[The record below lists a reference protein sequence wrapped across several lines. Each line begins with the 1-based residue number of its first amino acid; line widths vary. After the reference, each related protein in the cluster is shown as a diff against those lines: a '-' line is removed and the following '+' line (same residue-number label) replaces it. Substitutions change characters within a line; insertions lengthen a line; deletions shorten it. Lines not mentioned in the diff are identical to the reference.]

1 MNSYSNIFFT
11 NSVVSIISVVS
22 QPTILLYSSPGIKP
36 GVISNCSSSVAKG
49 KSLLAKLPV
58 SLPLDLLEVLL
69 DVVHNVRKI
78 PLILDLQREAFS
90 ALFCSDLDILLIAV
104 IKNDLRD
111 GLEVYALFVTVY
123 NALRGLLVYEHL
135 ASFLSEGII
144 VRSLFNLVI
153 VGQLLGV
160 S

>member
-1 MNSYSNIFFT
+1 MMHNI
-11 NSVVSIISVVS
+11 
-22 QPTILLYSSPGIKP
+22 
-36 GVISNCSSSVAKG
+36 
-49 KSLLAKLPV
+49 
-58 SLPLDLLEVLL
+58 
-69 DVVHNVRKI
+69 RKI
-78 PLILDLQREAFS
+78 PLILYLQRIAFS
-90 ALFCSDLDILLIAV
+90 ALFGGNLNILLVAV

-123 NALRGLLVYEHL
+123 NALRGLLVNEHL

-153 VGQLLGV
+153 VGQLLRV